1 MNTSNEMIMSDKII
15 YQLVIDDL
23 QFVATETINRKL
35 TPDEIETIATKLV
48 DRIDWYDT
56 ISMVI
61 RENFEKTEN

>member
-15 YQLVIDDL
+15 YQLVISDL

-35 TPDEIETIATKLV
+35 TPNEIETIATKIA

-61 RENFEKTEN
+61 RENFE